1 MQEPEHS
8 MLFPRLHLSHSLAER
23 RQRPCISFG
32 ITGSLPYGAAGK
44 NLLCLLLI
52 GLALSIAVPAR
63 AQVPVYDFEVVAQ
76 YPHNSRFFTQG
87 LLIHDGRLYEGTG
100 RYGESALMEINL
112 SDGSIVRRV
121 DLAQRY
127 FGEGIAVAGDRLFQL
142 TWRENVAFE
151 YDLDTFERVNAHFI
165 PMEGW
170 GLTWDGESL
179 ILSDGSHQ
187 LYFLDPDTFAT
198 RRRVAV
204 QAGGQYIG
212 NLNELEFIDG
222 EVWANVWMSQ
232 QIVRINPETGGIT
245 GVIDLTGLA
254 DRTERGPGDS
264 VLNGIAWDAEQRRL
278 LVTGK
283 LWSHVFEISLH
294 PRSDIAPQD

>member
-1 MQEPEHS
+1 
-8 MLFPRLHLSHSLAER
+8 LL
-23 RQRPCISFG
+23 
-32 ITGSLPYGAAGK
+32 YGAAGK

-87 LLIHDGRLYEGTG
+87 LLVHDGRLYEGTG

-112 SDGSIVRRV
+112 ADGSVVRRV

-232 QIVRINPETGGIT
+232 QIVRINPETGDIT

-294 PRSDIAPQD
+294 PRSDLASQD

>member
-1 MQEPEHS
+1 
-8 MLFPRLHLSHSLAER
+8 MLFPRLHLSHSLAGR
-23 RQRPCISFG
+23 HQRSSGSIGKSGISQSDSA
-32 ITGSLPYGAAGK
+32 GSKFLW
-44 NLLCLLLI
+44 LLI
-52 GLALSIAVPAR
+52 LGLVLSIAAPAR
-63 AQVPVYDFEVVAQ
+63 AQVPVYDFEIVAQ

-87 LLIHDGRLYEGTG
+87 LLVHDGRLYEGTG

-112 SDGSIVRRV
+112 ADGSVIRRV
-121 DLAQRY
+121 DLARRY

-151 YDLDTFERVNAHFI
+151 YDLDTFERLNAHFI

-204 QAGGQYIG
+204 QAGGQYIS

-232 QIVRINPETGGIT
+232 QIVRINPETGDIT

-294 PRSDIAPQD
+294 PRSDLAPQE

>member
-1 MQEPEHS
+1 

-23 RQRPCISFG
+23 RQRPCISFS
-32 ITGSLPYGAAGK
+32 ITGSLLYGAAGK

-87 LLIHDGRLYEGTG
+87 LLVHDGRLYEGTG

-112 SDGSIVRRV
+112 ADGSVVRRV

-232 QIVRINPETGGIT
+232 QIVRINPETGDIT

-294 PRSDIAPQD
+294 PRSDLASQD